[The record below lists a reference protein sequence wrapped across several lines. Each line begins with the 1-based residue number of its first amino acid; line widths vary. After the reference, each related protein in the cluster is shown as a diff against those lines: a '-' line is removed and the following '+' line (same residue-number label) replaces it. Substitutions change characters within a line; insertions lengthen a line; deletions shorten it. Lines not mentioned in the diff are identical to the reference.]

1 MKYKLVYLPVARRD
15 MVEIVEY
22 VSHRLGNPIAAN
34 ELAEKLIA
42 GAESIPVFPYANP
55 VKTTLRP
62 LAHEYRYIIIGNYQ
76 MFYRVDEITR
86 EVLIARVIYAGRN
99 SEKLLS

>member
-1 MKYKLVYLPVARRD
+1 MKYGLVYLPVARRD

-22 VSHRLGNPIAAN
+22 VSRRLGNPIAAA

-42 GAESIPVFPYANP
+42 GAESIPAFPYANP

-62 LAHEYRYIIIGNYQ
+62 LAHEYRFLIIGNYQ
-76 MFYRVDEITR
+76 MFYRVDETAR
-86 EVLIARVIYAGRN
+86 EVLIARVIYAGRDN
-99 SEKLLS
+99 EKLLN